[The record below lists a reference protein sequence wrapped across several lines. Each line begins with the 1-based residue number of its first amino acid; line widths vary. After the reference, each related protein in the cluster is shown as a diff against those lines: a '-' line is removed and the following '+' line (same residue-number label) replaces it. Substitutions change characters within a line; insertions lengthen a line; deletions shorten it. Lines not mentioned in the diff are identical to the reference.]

1 VFFKNPE
8 FQKLVQE
15 IQVNCRDYLG
25 INLIRKGK
33 IMSKEEKT
41 ATKRIKPELLG
52 GFRDYLPSVMITRQR
67 MVDNIRRT
75 FESFGF
81 LPLETPGLERSSVL
95 GTDKDEFK
103 MQVYRFRAGD
113 QDVTLRFDLTVPL
126 SRVVSANPELIKP
139 FKRYQFGSVWRK
151 ESPQAGRYREFAQ
164 FDADIVGSDSIIA
177 DTEILVLM
185 YETLKNL
192 GIGKFVIRFNNR
204 KILNG
209 LCDYASFDKGKTD
222 QVLRTLDKLDKIG
235 LEGVIGELRS
245 KSHNELGEDGLA
257 LTEQTISSIVN
268 FLSLKGNT
276 QELIGRLKDLFKGV
290 PIAEEGIGE
299 CEKIVENLESLD
311 IPKGNW
317 KLDLS
322 IARGLGY
329 YTGPVFETS
338 LTDCPEIGSVFSGG
352 RFDDLITRFTGE
364 KIPSV
369 GASVGVDRLL
379 AALDKIGAMEKQ
391 ASTAKVLITV
401 IDQKLS
407 QKIMRIAQNFRVAGI
422 NTEIYLGKEKGLK
435 GQIIYAAKREIPFVV
450 IIGEE
455 EDKAGKLKLKSMA
468 ERKEDLLLE
477 KDAVRV
483 ILNS

>member
-1 VFFKNPE
+1 
-8 FQKLVQE
+8 
-15 IQVNCRDYLG
+15 
-25 INLIRKGK
+25 
-33 IMSKEEKT
+33 MSKKET
-41 ATKRIKPELLG
+41 TIKRIKPELLG
-52 GFRDYLPSVMITRQR
+52 GFRDYLPSVMIARQKI
-67 MVDNIRRT
+67 VDNIRKT

-95 GTDKDEFK
+95 GTDRDEFK

-164 FDADIVGSDSIIA
+164 FDADIVGSDSILA
-177 DTEILVLM
+177 DTEIVALM
-185 YETLKNL
+185 SEVLKNL
-192 GIGKFVIRFNNR
+192 GIGNFIIRFNNR

-209 LCDYASFDKGKTD
+209 LSTFAGFGKEKTD
-222 QVLRTLDKLDKIG
+222 QVLRTLDKLEKIG
-235 LEGVIGELRS
+235 LDGVVAELKS
-245 KSHNELGEDGLA
+245 KNHNELGEDGLA
-257 LTEQTISSIVN
+257 LSEQNISKIME
-268 FLSLKGNT
+268 FLSLKGSSR
-276 QELIGRLKDLFKGV
+276 ELIKSLKELFKGV
-290 PIAEEGIGE
+290 SVAEEGIRE
-299 CEKIVENLESLD
+299 CEEIISNLEFLE
-311 IPKGNW
+311 IPKMNW

-329 YTGPVFETS
+329 YTGPVFETT

-352 RFDDLITRFTGE
+352 RFDNLITRFTGE

-379 AALDKIGAMEKQ
+379 AALEKTGKIEKK
-391 ASTAKVLITV
+391 ASTATVLITI
-401 IDQKLS
+401 IDQRLS
-407 QKIMRIAQNFRVAGI
+407 QKILRIAQNFRKAGI

-435 GQIIYAAKREIPFVV
+435 GQIIYAAKRDIPFVV

-455 EDKAGKLKLKSMA
+455 EDRIGKIKLKSMI
-468 ERKEDLLLE
+468 ERKEDLISE
-477 KDAVRV
+477 KEAVSIV
-483 ILNS
+483 LNTI

>member
-1 VFFKNPE
+1 
-8 FQKLVQE
+8 
-15 IQVNCRDYLG
+15 
-25 INLIRKGK
+25 
-33 IMSKEEKT
+33 MSKGEKNT
-41 ATKRIKPELLG
+41 VKKIKPELLG
-52 GFRDYLPSVMITRQR
+52 GFRDYLPSIMIARQA
-67 MVDNIRRT
+67 MVDKIRKT

-95 GTDKDEFK
+95 GTDRDEFK
-103 MQVYRFRAGD
+103 MQVYRFKAGD

-139 FKRYQFGSVWRK
+139 FKRYQFGPVWRK

-192 GIGKFVIRFNNR
+192 GIDKFMIRFNNR

-209 LCDYASFDKGKTD
+209 LSTYAAFGKEKTD
-222 QVLRTLDKLDKIG
+222 QVLRTLDKLEKIS
-235 LEGVIGELRS
+235 LEGVINELQS

-257 LTEQTISSIVN
+257 LTEQSISRIVD
-268 FLSLKGNT
+268 FLNLKGNT
-276 QELIGRLKDLFKGV
+276 QELIEKLRALFKGV
-290 PIAEEGIGE
+290 PIAEEGISE
-299 CEKIVENLESLD
+299 CEKITDNLESIG
-311 IPKGNW
+311 IPKENW
-317 KLDLS
+317 RLDLS

-338 LTDCPEIGSVFSGG
+338 LTDCPEMGSVFSGG
-352 RFDDLITRFTGE
+352 RYDDLISRFTGE
-364 KIPSV
+364 KVPSI

-379 AALDKIGAMEKQ
+379 AALEKIGKIEKR
-391 ASTAKVLITV
+391 ASTATALITV
-401 IDQKLS
+401 IDPSLS
-407 QKIMRIAQNFRVAGI
+407 QKILRIAQNFRSSGI

-435 GQIIYAAKREIPFVV
+435 GQIIYAAKREIPFV
-450 IIGEE
+450 IIVGEE
-455 EDKAGKLKLKSMA
+455 EDKAGKLKLKSMN
-468 ERKEDLLLE
+468 ERKEELVSEE
-477 KDAVRV
+477 KAISI

>member
-1 VFFKNPE
+1 MIAR
-8 FQKLVQE
+8 QE
-15 IQVNCRDYLG
+15 MVLK
-25 INLIRKGK
+25 IR
-33 IMSKEEKT
+33 ET
-41 ATKRIKPELLG
+41 C
-52 GFRDYLPSVMITRQR
+52 
-67 MVDNIRRT
+67 
-75 FESFGF
+75 ESFGF

-177 DTEILVLM
+177 DTEIIVLM
-185 YETLKNL
+185 FKTLKNL
-192 GIGKFVIRFNNR
+192 GIDNFVIRFNDR

-209 LCDYASFDKGKTD
+209 LPAYASFDQGKTD

-235 LEGVIGELRS
+235 QDGVVNELKS

-257 LTEQTISSIVN
+257 LTERSISKIVD
-268 FLSLKGNT
+268 FLNLKGST
-276 QELIGRLKDLFKGV
+276 QELIGELKKLFCGV
-290 PIAEEGIGE
+290 SVSEEGIGE
-299 CEKIVENLESLD
+299 CEKIIENLEYLS
-311 IPKGNW
+311 IPRENW
-317 KLDLS
+317 RLDLS

-329 YTGPVFETS
+329 YTGPVFETT

-379 AALDKIGAMEKQ
+379 AALEKMGTIEKKV
-391 ASTAKVLITV
+391 STAKVLITV
-401 IDQKLS
+401 IDQSLS
-407 QKIMRIAQNFRVAGI
+407 PKIMRLAQNFRAAGI

-455 EDKAGKLKLKSMA
+455 EDRVGKLKLKSMV

-477 KDAVRV
+477 KDAAKI

>member
-1 VFFKNPE
+1 MEK
-8 FQKLVQE
+8 K
-15 IQVNCRDYLG
+15 
-25 INLIRKGK
+25 IRL
-33 IMSKEEKT
+33 
-41 ATKRIKPELLG
+41 KPELLG
-52 GFRDYLPSVMITRQR
+52 GFRDYLPQVMIARQE
-67 MVDNIRRT
+67 MINNIRKT

-103 MQVYRFRAGD
+103 MQVYRFKAGD

-185 YETLKNL
+185 YETLKSL
-192 GIGKFVIRFNNR
+192 RIDKFIIRFNNR

-209 LCDYASFDKGKTD
+209 LSDYAAFNKGKTD

-235 LEGVIGELRS
+235 LNGVIDELKS

-257 LTEQTISSIVN
+257 FTEQNISRIVD
-268 FLSLKGNT
+268 FLNLKGGA
-276 QELIGRLKDLFKGV
+276 QELIGKLRELFRGV
-290 PIAEEGIGE
+290 PIAEEGVSE
-299 CEKIVENLESLD
+299 CEKIIGNLGSLE
-311 IPKGNW
+311 IPKENW
-317 KLDLS
+317 RLDLS

-329 YTGPVFETS
+329 YTGPVFETT
-338 LTDCPEIGSVFSGG
+338 LADCPEIGSVFSGG

-379 AALDKIGAMEKQ
+379 AALEKTGKIEKKT
-391 ASTAKVLITV
+391 STAKVLITI
-401 IDQKLS
+401 IDPKLS
-407 QKIMRIAQNFRVAGI
+407 PKILKIAQNFRAAGI

-435 GQIIYAAKREIPFVV
+435 SQIIYAAKREIPFVV
-450 IIGEE
+450 IVGEE
-455 EDKAGKLKLKSMA
+455 EDKVGKIKLKSMN
-468 ERKEDLLLE
+468 ERREDLISE
-477 KDAVRV
+477 KEAARI
-483 ILNS
+483 ILNG

>member
-1 VFFKNPE
+1 
-8 FQKLVQE
+8 
-15 IQVNCRDYLG
+15 
-25 INLIRKGK
+25 
-33 IMSKEEKT
+33 MSKEEKT
-41 ATKRIKPELLG
+41 TEKKLKPELLG
-52 GFRDYLPSVMITRQR
+52 GFRDYLPSAMIARQEI
-67 MVDNIRRT
+67 VSNIRKT

-95 GTDKDEFK
+95 GTDRDEFK

-126 SRVVSANPELIKP
+126 SRVVSANPGLIKP

-151 ESPQAGRYREFAQ
+151 ESPQAGRYREFSQ
-164 FDADIVGSDSIIA
+164 FDADIVGSDSLIA
-177 DTEILVLM
+177 DTEIIILM
-185 YETLKNL
+185 FETLKNL
-192 GIGKFVIRFNNR
+192 GLDNFVIRFNNR

-209 LCDYASFDKGKTD
+209 LSDYASFDKRKAD

-235 LEGVIGELRS
+235 FDGVVSELKS
-245 KSHNELGEDGLA
+245 KSHNELGEDGLS
-257 LTEQTISSIVN
+257 LTEQSIFRIMD
-268 FLSLKGNT
+268 FLNLKGDT
-276 QELIGRLKDLFKGV
+276 KKLIRKLKKLFEGV
-290 PIAEEGIGE
+290 LIAEEGIDE
-299 CEKIVENLESLD
+299 CEKIIENLEFLG
-311 IPKGNW
+311 IPNKNW

-329 YTGPVFETS
+329 YTGPVFETN
-338 LTDCPEIGSVFSGG
+338 LTDCPEIGSIFSGG

-379 AALDKIGAMEKQ
+379 AALEKMD
-391 ASTAKVLITV
+391 AIKRKVSTAKVLITV
-401 IDQKLS
+401 IDKKLS
-407 QKIMRIAQNFRVAGI
+407 SKIMQLAKNFRAAGI

-435 GQIIYAAKREIPFVV
+435 GQIIYAAKREIPFVI

-468 ERKEDLLLE
+468 ERKESFFSE
-477 KDAVRV
+477 EEAIGI
-483 ILNS
+483 ILDN